1 MAFPGWGSFGVMA
14 SDQAPA
20 AQWPP
25 QIGPQAQAPA
35 GWKGVPYP
43 LPGGPDLAKVGGALG
58 GLAKMVPQGGQK
70 PEPQFLQAPSFQ
82 MPKHRP
88 IPLNPQ
94 LLGLLGGM
102 GGMR

>member
-1 MAFPGWGSFGVMA
+1 MAFPGWGSFGVLQ

-20 AQWPP
+20 PSWPP
-25 QIGPQAQAPA
+25 QIGPAPSAPA

-43 LPGGPDLAKVGGALG
+43 LPGGPDLQKLSGALG
-58 GLAKMVPQGGQK
+58 GLAKMVPQGGPAK
-70 PEPQFLQAPSFQ
+70 AEPQFLQAPSFS

-102 GGMR
+102 R